1 MEQPGS
7 KSLGRLAYRLTLT
20 GLIVLAA
27 FNFGSLFYI
36 YAVANLPQKAEV
48 KNSTSALE
56 SATDKDL
63 VLKAGSQEITIKSAE
78 LKGWLEK
85 YQRTYSE
92 SEDSRISPEKL
103 YDYLKDLAVAT
114 NIEPV
119 NANIQFE
126 GSKATT
132 FRAAVEGSRLDIER
146 SALAIIKSLGNN
158 EGSVE
163 LPVAKVPPT
172 ITLEKINDLGIRTLL
187 AKGESDFAGST
198 AARIHNIR
206 VGAAKYNG
214 FIIKPGE
221 EFSFN
226 DVLGEVDEVSGY
238 QPELVIKNGTLI
250 PEYGGGICQV
260 STTLFRAAINSGLPI
275 TERRAHSFAVKYYN
289 PQGFD
294 ATIYP
299 GVVDLKFKNDTSAH
313 LLIQSKISGTKLTF
327 EIYGSDDGR
336 IVAVDGPQHYDQK
349 PSGAMKAYFIR
360 TITLADGTEKEER
373 FQSNYNAPAPL
384 ARNPLE

>member
-1 MEQPGS
+1 MG
-7 KSLGRLAYRLTLT
+7 KLIYRLVLT

-36 YAVANLPQKAEV
+36 YAVINLPQKADV
-48 KNSTSALE
+48 RSFASVLE

-63 VLKAGSQEITIKSAE
+63 ALKVGGQEMVIKSAE
-78 LKGWLEK
+78 MKGWLEK

-92 SEDSRISPEKL
+92 SEDARISPEKL
-103 YDYLKDLAVAT
+103 YDYLKALAVAT
-114 NIEPV
+114 AVEPV

-126 GSKATT
+126 GDKATT
-132 FRAAVEGSRLDIER
+132 FRPPVEGVRLKIDE
-146 SALAIIKSLGNN
+146 SALNIIRALKNN
-158 EGSVE
+158 SGTAELVVE
-163 LPVAKVPPT
+163 RIPPT
-172 ITLEKINDLGIRTLL
+172 VTLEKINDLGISTLL
-187 AKGESDFAGST
+187 AKGESNFVGST
-198 AARIHNIR
+198 QARIHNLR
-206 VGAAKYNG
+206 LGASKYNG
-214 FIIKPGE
+214 LIIKPGE

-226 DVLGEVDEVSGY
+226 DVLGEVDETGGY
-238 QPELVIKNGTLI
+238 LPELVIKSGLLI

-260 STTLFRAAINSGLPI
+260 STTLFRAAINAGLPI
-275 TERRAHSFAVKYYN
+275 TERRAHSFPVRYYN

-299 GVVDLKFKNDTSAH
+299 GIVDLKFKNDTSAH
-313 LLIQSKISGTKLTF
+313 ILIQSKISGTKITF

-336 IVAVDGPQHYDQK
+336 VVAVDGPQQYDQK
-349 PSGAMKAYFIR
+349 PSGAMKTYFIR
-360 TITLADGTEKEER
+360 KITSADGTEKEER